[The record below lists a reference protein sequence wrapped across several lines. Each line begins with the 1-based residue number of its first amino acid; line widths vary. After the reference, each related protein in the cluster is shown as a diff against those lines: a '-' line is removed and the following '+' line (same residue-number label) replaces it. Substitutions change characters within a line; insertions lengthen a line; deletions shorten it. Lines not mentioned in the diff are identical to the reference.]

1 MSEKVFVSACLCG
14 IRCRYNGKKLEK
26 RKLPV
31 SPENMVLVCPEV
43 LAGMKIPRT
52 PSFFD
57 NDKTGEGVWKGET
70 KVVSEEGEDRTE
82 HLKKGALKALEI
94 ATKYGIKKAY
104 LKEKSPSCG
113 VNLVYV
119 GSEKVMG
126 KGVTAS
132 LFEQNGI
139 EVIGVD

>member
-1 MSEKVFVSACLCG
+1 MSEKVLVSACLCG
-14 IRCRYNGKKLEK
+14 VRCRYNGEILEK
-26 RKLPV
+26 REIPV
-31 SPENMVLVCPEV
+31 PSENIVLVCPEV
-43 LAGMKIPRT
+43 LAGMPIPRT

-57 NDKTGEGVWKGET
+57 NEKTGQGVWKGQT
-70 KVVSEEGEDRTE
+70 KVVSEKGEDRTE
-82 HLKKGALKALEI
+82 HLKKGALKALKI
-94 ATKYGIKKAY
+94 AEKYGIKKAY

-119 GSEKVMG
+119 GSEKVRG